1 MVSQPRRSYS
11 NATIAALTTLA
22 RGGCYYPG
30 CNVPILR
37 LIDGEPFLNL
47 EIAHIRAFEDNGPRP
62 EEGLDIR
69 GRNSFGNLILLC
81 TPHHKLVDGPRSG
94 EFPVETLDSWKDA
107 RESEGINA
115 LAGLTDL
122 TEDKLASMIQEAQY
136 ELVERLEPALDEFAR
151 TAPELAALL
160 RTSPGKSPTPGFTG
174 SGCPRTQSACSAAH
188 LAT

>member
-62 EEGLDIR
+62 EEAAKDQPGCFR
-69 GRNSFGNLILLC
+69 
-81 TPHHKLVDGPRSG
+81 
-94 EFPVETLDSWKDA
+94 TLQRA
-107 RESEGINA
+107 
-115 LAGLTDL
+115 
-122 TEDKLASMIQEAQY
+122 AS
-136 ELVERLEPALDEFAR
+136 
-151 TAPELAALL
+151 T
-160 RTSPGKSPTPGFTG
+160 
-174 SGCPRTQSACSAAH
+174 
-188 LAT
+188 